1 MKTIKQLMIVAV
13 SATIVFSSCT
23 VEKRRYMDGYH
34 VEFFGKKDKAGKV
47 ESTKEDKA
55 VAEVKEINAAA
66 PVAIAPTAPAQQ
78 VASAELTASATEELV
93 ITPSSKI
100 NKVVAAKAVVA
111 EKKAAQQEVKK
122 DVKKK
127 KEAKASS
134 MGGEK
139 SQLIAVILCAL
150 IGAAGIHRFYMGYI
164 WQGVVQLL
172 TMGGCGVWVLI
183 DFIRLLMGSLEPKDG
198 GWDSTFL

>member
-1 MKTIKQLMIVAV
+1 MIVAV

-34 VEFFGKKDKAGKV
+34 VEFFGKKDKSGKV

-55 VAEVKEINAAA
+55 AAEVKEINAAA

-78 VASAELTASATEELV
+78 QEVSVELTASATEELV
-93 ITPSSKI
+93 VTRSSNV
-100 NKVVAAKAVVA
+100 NKVAAAKAVVA